1 MTRHAAPL
9 RLAPLHIIFDAGLS
23 NGDIV
28 PRPGEVSLCYNNL
41 YFFDELFDF
50 PRNDLDLMRQ
60 SLEEHGVTIA
70 SSSMS
75 LDFPARFIRA
85 AMQSREWTAQGVTR
99 LQDSF
104 SFDLR
109 RKIRYFLRF
118 QEAAFFIFKI
128 TDQTVLSCYVL
139 DRFQIRVPSRWSKAR
154 SRRRTNETHHAKR
167 ANVFRNPSEGI
178 RLGPRHWPGLRSS
191 QG

>member
-1 MTRHAAPL
+1 MRRPFGSRRFISSLMPASATATSFPALVKFHSATTTCTFSTSCS
-9 RLAPLHIIFDAGLS
+9 IFPATILTS
-23 NGDIV
+23 CAS
-28 PRPGEVSLCYNNL
+28 P
-41 YFFDELFDF
+41 F
-50 PRNDLDLMRQ
+50 
-60 SLEEHGVTIA
+60 EEHSVTIA

-75 LDFPARFIRA
+75 LGFPARFIRA

-128 TDQTVLSCYVL
+128 TDQTVLSCYFL
-139 DRFQIRVPSRWSKAR
+139 DRFQIRVPSRLSKAR

-167 ANVFRNPSEGI
+167 ANVFRNPWEGI
-178 RLGPRHWPGLRSS
+178 RLGPRLWPGSRSS
-191 QG
+191 KG